1 MTFRFPASSGF
12 FNNVESVRNHWDG
25 LMRNIAVVVNGIDV
39 ASVRDG
45 LYIVHEAIEV
55 VVQAQQ

>member
-1 MTFRFPASSGF
+1 
-12 FNNVESVRNHWDG
+12 
-25 LMRNIAVVVNGIDV
+25 MRNIAVVVNGIDV

-55 VVQAQQ
+55 VMQAQQ